1 MAAELVVT
9 PEEYRGDLS
18 LRIHPGR
25 LWTIITFMAMAD
37 IFTLAVL
44 IDRVW
49 KRIRGATP
57 SHLETVSQK
66 S

>member
-25 LWTIITFMAMAD
+25 LWTVITFMAMAV

-44 IDRVW
+44 IDLVW

>member
-9 PEEYRGDLS
+9 PEEYRGDLR

-25 LWTIITFMAMAD
+25 LWTIITFMVMAV

-44 IDRVW
+44 VDLLW
-49 KRIRGATP
+49 KRIRGAVP
-57 SHLETVSQK
+57 SHPEVASGK
-66 S
+66 P

>member
-1 MAAELVVT
+1 
-9 PEEYRGDLS
+9 
-18 LRIHPGR
+18 
-25 LWTIITFMAMAD
+25 MAMAV

-44 IDRVW
+44 IDLVW

>member
-18 LRIHPGR
+18 LHIHPGR
-25 LWTIITFMAMAD
+25 LWTIITFMAMAV

-44 IDRVW
+44 IDLLW
-49 KRIRGATP
+49 KRIRGAAP
-57 SHLETVSQK
+57 SQLETVSQK

>member
-18 LRIHPGR
+18 FRIHPGR
-25 LWTIITFMAMAD
+25 LWTIITFMAMAV

-44 IDRVW
+44 IDLVW

-57 SHLETVSQK
+57 SQLETVSQK

>member
-9 PEEYRGDLS
+9 PEEYRGDFR

-25 LWTIITFMAMAD
+25 LWTIITFMAMAV

-57 SHLETVSQK
+57 SQRETVSQK

>member
-9 PEEYRGDLS
+9 PEEYRGDLR
-18 LRIHPGR
+18 LRFQPGR
-25 LWTIITFMAMAD
+25 LWTIVTVTAMAV

-44 IDRVW
+44 IDLLW

>member
-9 PEEYRGDLS
+9 PEEYRGDLR
-18 LRIHPGR
+18 LRFQPGR
-25 LWTIITFMAMAD
+25 LWTIVTVTAMAV

-44 IDRVW
+44 IDLLW

-57 SHLETVSQK
+57 SHLETASGK
-66 S
+66 P